1 MASRWARLLQDC
13 DHNPINSL
21 SLFGKTM
28 PRTLVVL
35 MLLLSLTSQASW
47 SGQLQSHRSILE
59 AATRFLQ
66 EQLTGTRGLEPE
78 ITPGRLDSR
87 LRLARCDQPLET
99 FQPPG
104 GREMGNTTVGVRCNG
119 SRNWTLYVPMTINV
133 HTGVVVA
140 TTSLPKGESIDASKV
155 KIARRNLAKL
165 PQGYFRALEEVE
177 GMVLKRNVT
186 AGQPLIPAMLKAQR
200 MVERGQRVTMLATGG
215 GLEVRVPGEALS
227 HGANG
232 ERIRVR
238 NLSSRRIVEGVVVA
252 AGLVR
257 VDM

>member
-1 MASRWARLLQDC
+1 MYRILGAL
-13 DHNPINSL
+13 
-21 SLFGKTM
+21 
-28 PRTLVVL
+28 
-35 MLLLSLTSQASW
+35 LLLSSLTFQATG
-47 SGQLQSHRSILE
+47 SGQLQSHESILE

-66 EQLTGTRGLEPE
+66 EQLTGSRGLEPE
-78 ITPGRLDSR
+78 ITPGRLDPR
-87 LRLARCDQPLET
+87 LRLALCDQPLET

-119 SRNWTLYVPMTINV
+119 SRSWTLYVPMTIDV

-140 TTSLPKGESIDASKV
+140 ATSLPKGESIDASKV

-165 PQGYFRALEEVE
+165 PQGYFRTLEEVE
-177 GMVLKRNVT
+177 GTVLKRNVT
-186 AGQPLIPAMLKAQR
+186 AGQPLTPSMLKAQR
-200 MVERGQRVTMLATGG
+200 MVERGQRVTVLARSG
-215 GLEVRVPGEALS
+215 GLEVRVPAKALS

-238 NLSSRRIVEGVVVA
+238 NLSSQRIIEGVVVA